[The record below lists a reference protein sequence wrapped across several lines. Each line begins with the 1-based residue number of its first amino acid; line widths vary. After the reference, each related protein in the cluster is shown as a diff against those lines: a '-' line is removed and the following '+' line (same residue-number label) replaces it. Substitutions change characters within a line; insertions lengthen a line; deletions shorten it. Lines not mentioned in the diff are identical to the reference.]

1 MTSVVCFVPYRARM
15 YIVLVESY
23 CRCSSSVDVHLGQCP
38 WTIVHLQRE
47 ITCDQGSHNSNDFS
61 WRRRRVSLLASAWSS
76 STTTRPGPTTASPR
90 TPSPSSDSSRSRQT
104 QTRPT
109 ADPSS
114 PTAGK
119 ESQPWYRVTIWENMI
134 YSGPLFY
141 MILYRMNS
149 YYLQA
154 RLAQIS
160 QNHWFILVFCASTR
174 GIMRVLQYLNISA
187 AYWGRSC
194 CYASYESHVSPLS
207 YAIW

>member
-1 MTSVVCFVPYRARM
+1 MPKLPAVRIKMHGLNTTFSTQSWC
-15 YIVLVESY
+15 E
-23 CRCSSSVDVHLGQCP
+23 DG
-38 WTIVHLQRE
+38 
-47 ITCDQGSHNSNDFS
+47 FS
-61 WRRRRVSLLASAWSS
+61 WVTQAARQSQKWCLWWYITRWRGRFLHNKKGGKIVSPLQCGQFCYFNFPPW
-76 STTTRPGPTTASPR
+76 
-90 TPSPSSDSSRSRQT
+90 
-104 QTRPT
+104 
-109 ADPSS
+109 
-114 PTAGK
+114 
-119 ESQPWYRVTIWENMI
+119 QPWYRVTIWENMI

>member
-1 MTSVVCFVPYRARM
+1 MAVITTFKILSRLEAKVDH
-15 YIVLVESY
+15 YIGRQNLCEY
-23 CRCSSSVDVHLGQCP
+23 L
-38 WTIVHLQRE
+38 ILY
-47 ITCDQGSHNSNDFS
+47 FS
-61 WRRRRVSLLASAWSS
+61 RRRFVVKYKVFSLRRSEIGGVQDFETPYVSAFSLPHL
-76 STTTRPGPTTASPR
+76 
-90 TPSPSSDSSRSRQT
+90 
-104 QTRPT
+104 
-109 ADPSS
+109 
-114 PTAGK
+114 
-119 ESQPWYRVTIWENMI
+119 QPWYRVTIWENMI